1 MRGMDEKRFKRICH
15 TMREDG
21 AFIEAGEN
29 DNLIVQKIEANPNA
43 LGIFGYSFLEENQ
56 DKLRGTKIDGVE
68 PTYETISSGKYAPSR
83 PLFIYIK
90 KAHIGVIPG
99 LKEFVDEYVSEKAI
113 GEEGYLGGTRPRDAA
128 EVGPREDA
136 CRRQVVEEF
145 RTLSRRPTSARPTRV
160 HSIQRVKT

>member
-1 MRGMDEKRFKRICH
+1 
-15 TMREDG
+15 MREDG

-56 DKLRGTKIDGVE
+56 DKLRGTKIDGVA
-68 PTYETISSGKYAPSR
+68 PTYETISSGTYVPSR

-99 LKEFVDEYVSEKAI
+99 LQEFVDEYVSEKAI
-113 GEEGYLGGTRPRDAA
+113 GPEGYLA
-128 EVGPREDA
+128 ERGLVAQPKAD
-136 CRRQVVEEF
+136 
-145 RTLSRRPTSARPTRV
+145 L
-160 HSIQRVKT
+160 VKTRADVKSLKNFAP